1 MGSGTRP
8 DQSAVFLNV
17 PFDHT
22 YEPLFLA
29 LIAATTAIGRV
40 PRCVLELPD
49 QGEGRLSRILALM
62 EACAVS
68 VHDLSRVGI
77 PARFNMPFELGLAYA
92 IRHATSPNSPYRFVL
107 LERVAHRLSRTLSDV
122 SGHDPGIHGGRP
134 LGVIACILDALGT
147 GRPMP
152 KPGAVHRQWRGLMK
166 AARTLKRAEGR
177 DTIFSASLF
186 KRTVAA
192 STELA
197 SRAGFIAD

>member
-1 MGSGTRP
+1 MPRFDRP
-8 DQSAVFLNV
+8 DESAVFLNV
-17 PFDHT
+17 PFDPS

-29 LIAATTAIGRV
+29 LIAAITAIGRV

-49 QGEGRLSRILALM
+49 QGEGRLSRILRLM
-62 EACAVS
+62 GSCAVS
-68 VHDLSRVGI
+68 IHDLSRVGI

-122 SGHDPGIHGGRP
+122 SAHDPEIHAGRP
-134 LGVIACILDALGT
+134 LGVIASVLDSLGT
-147 GRPMP
+147 GRQMP
-152 KPGAVHRQWRGLMK
+152 SSDDVHRQWRRLMR
-166 AARTLKRAEGR
+166 AARSLRRAER
-177 DTIFSASLF
+177 RQTIFSASLF